1 MPPSRAGR
9 YWRKFKNPVVQR
21 LTAPATHIE
30 FCPAPPHD
38 YAVTTGLRVSVMDYA
53 SSREKRAISK
63 FKDAVLSGSYRSD
76 GRLLVTGGV
85 KPQLQVFDMG
95 SRAILRTMK
104 GHDGPVH
111 VTRFSSDNTHVFS
124 AGDDCSVRFWDVS
137 SGECV
142 ASIPS
147 AHADYIRCGQASPSN
162 PTIFVTGSYDH
173 TVRVWDL
180 RLAADAAADAAA
192 VDGDDDEAADAA
204 VVEDVA
210 DDDEAAAAGGAGA
223 GASAG
228 MAEDGGSDSD
238 GDAGSDSDEDGGSD
252 GDDAAAGSS
261 SSGRGFSSGA
271 AGGAGSSDAAPAA
284 SSGARL
290 HPACVLSV
298 DHGAPVT
305 QVLLLPGG
313 GTLLS
318 AGGNYVRLWDL
329 VGGGRLLHQFSH
341 HQKLITCMTLD
352 GTRTRLITAGLDSL
366 IKVHELATF
375 TVVASLRADAPILS
389 LAVSPDNARLVVGG
403 TDASLTI
410 RHRVAK
416 VAEIASER
424 AAARLLRGGTYRYFM
439 RGQSTVAAA
448 SDVVA
453 GGPPGAELTAS
464 GKVKRRKKLAAH
476 DAMLKRFEYGA
487 ALDAA
492 LLSNDPVLVTSVLE
506 ELAARD
512 GLHKSLGGRD
522 EERLAPLLGF
532 LTRHVND
539 PKHASV
545 LLDVG
550 ERESPWLHGSVR
562 RIRASL
568 PSRLRPLHGSV
579 PRIRASLPSRLLPLH
594 PSACSHLP
602 SLLSPCLR
610 LRCPACACARACSCC
625 SGGLHVR
632 VHHGHLH
639 HAGR

>member
-1 MPPSRAGR
+1 MSSSGR

-21 LTAPATHIE
+21 LTAPASHIE

-111 VTRFSSDNTHVFS
+111 VTRFASDNTHVFS
-124 AGDDCSVRFWDVS
+124 AGDDCSVRYWDVS

-162 PTIFVTGSYDH
+162 PTVFVTGSYDH

-180 RLAADAAADAAA
+180 RLAADAAAASSSA
-192 VDGDDDEAADAA
+192 DGSAGADDEAA
-204 VVEDVA
+204 VVEDIA
-210 DDDEAAAAGGAGA
+210 DADADADADAAGGAGA
-223 GASAG
+223 AAAG
-228 MAEDGGSDSD
+228 MDEDDDADSDADSDDDSGSDAA
-238 GDAGSDSDEDGGSD
+238 GDAD
-252 GDDAAAGSS
+252 DDAAAGSS
-261 SSGRGFSSGA
+261 SGGRGASSSAA
-271 AGGAGSSDAAPAA
+271 AGGAGASGSGSDAALAA
-284 SSGARL
+284 ARLL

-329 VGGGRLLHQFSH
+329 VGGGRLLHQFSF

-352 GTRTRLITAGLDSL
+352 GTGTRLITAGLDSL
-366 IKVHELATF
+366 IKIHELATF
-375 TVVASLRADAPILS
+375 TVTASLRADAPILS

-403 TDASLTI
+403 TDGSLTI

-448 SDVVA
+448 GDVVA
-453 GGPPGAELTAS
+453 SGGASGAELTAS

-532 LTRHVND
+532 LTRHVSD
-539 PKHASV
+539 PRHASV

-550 ERESPWLHGSVR
+550 EREST
-562 RIRASL
+562 
-568 PSRLRPLHGSV
+568 SRERMSQ
-579 PRIRASLPSRLLPLH
+579 
-594 PSACSHLP
+594 
-602 SLLSPCLR
+602 
-610 LRCPACACARACSCC
+610 
-625 SGGLHVR
+625 
-632 VHHGHLH
+632 
-639 HAGR
+639 